1 MGVTVP
7 KVQDRMAYN
16 HLVVKVS
23 KFVLVDVFSTTAH
36 LSTHLRSSDMIT
48 SMRVFQI
55 FFPYLY
61 FLLDSFQRHICFLS
75 NCLTLFS
82 RGICMYKKSTHIFE
96 CAILILISANFLFG
110 KKYYM

>member
-1 MGVTVP
+1 
-7 KVQDRMAYN
+7 MAYN
-16 HLVVKVS
+16 HHVAKVS
-23 KFVLVDVFSTTAH
+23 KFVLVDVFLTTAH

-48 SMRVFQI
+48 SMRVFLIFPQI
-55 FFPYLY
+55 VFSLRFISKTYL
-61 FLLDSFQRHICFLS
+61 LLVKLFNTF
-75 NCLTLFS
+75 FS